1 MESSSSEGIS
11 FCWWLPILNLGG
23 QKKRWLKMDFTDKI
37 RLRGKAEEDLFFAK
51 LDRELIQA
59 MHEKQ
64 QHQEEL
70 LKSAEQDDPNSATSL
85 NSK

>member
-1 MESSSSEGIS
+1 
-11 FCWWLPILNLGG
+11 
-23 QKKRWLKMDFTDKI
+23 MDFTDKI

>member
-1 MESSSSEGIS
+1 
-11 FCWWLPILNLGG
+11 
-23 QKKRWLKMDFTDKI
+23 MDFTDKI

-64 QHQEEL
+64 QHEEEL
-70 LKSAEQDDPNSATSL
+70 LKSAEQDDPKSATSL
-85 NSK
+85 NNK

>member
-1 MESSSSEGIS
+1 
-11 FCWWLPILNLGG
+11 
-23 QKKRWLKMDFTDKI
+23 MDFTDKI

-64 QHQEEL
+64 QHEEEL
-70 LKSAEQDDPNSATSL
+70 LNSAEQDDPKSATSL

>member
-1 MESSSSEGIS
+1 
-11 FCWWLPILNLGG
+11 
-23 QKKRWLKMDFTDKI
+23 MDFTDKI

-64 QHQEEL
+64 QHEEEL
-70 LKSAEQDDPNSATSL
+70 LKPTAPDTAPASSFMDEGQSR
-85 NSK
+85 